1 MYNIPQEL
9 VINLDNHQNNVL
21 KKDKLIETIN
31 SYNNINFLEF
41 YKKSIEVAIERNPL
55 YNIDDVIDILNAC
68 SKQINKLKGVD
79 NVVNSFKEIK
89 SQTTKFDNISIIC
102 SPKEINDKTLENVR
116 KDVYYIKI
124 NINGINE
131 LYEVSNKDK
140 LMNIINNI
148 ELLKNMSEQELINML
163 TSKEISTKLQTK
175 EMNTKDNKSIT
186 VDYIKEEV
194 NNIYDTYVR
203 NVFENNI
210 DNVIKERMDLNEY
223 IKKNMPEEKVEYAL
237 NSNGERI
244 YMVGDKII
252 KFVGEE
258 RNMYFLSENGDNIVN
273 TVSFEQYQNSSNNI
287 SNENELKE
295 YKDNPDLIRSSLYI
309 LFENGNLTLEQK
321 ENAIN
326 FLRICIENEEKDI
339 SNYEMQEIFD
349 EYYNYAKENNIYP
362 DERIREIFNRKDKL
376 ENNKEHENSNKLN
389 NTHVKK
395 LILEDNY
402 KGFIATTIILES
414 ALALVL
420 IISLIMLF
428 RWGCHEMK

>member
-9 VINLDNHQNNVL
+9 IINLDNHQNNVL

-31 SYNNINFLEF
+31 SYNNIKFLEF
-41 YKKSIEVAIERNPL
+41 YKKSIEIAIEGNPI
-55 YNIDDVIDILNAC
+55 YNIDDVKDILNTC
-68 SKQINKLKGVD
+68 SKQINKLKSVD

-89 SQTTKFDNISIIC
+89 SKTTKFDNIFLIC

-124 NINGINE
+124 NINGKNE
-131 LYEVSNKDK
+131 LYEVSNKEK

-148 ELLKNMSEQELINML
+148 ELLKNMSEQELINIL
-163 TSKEISTKLQTK
+163 TSKDISTKLQTK
-175 EMNTKDNKSIT
+175 EMDMKNNKSIT
-186 VDYIKEEV
+186 ANYIKEEV

-210 DNVIKERMDLNEY
+210 DDVIKERMDLNEY
-223 IKKNMPEEKVEYAL
+223 IKKNMSEEKVEYAL

-244 YMVGDKII
+244 YMVKDKII

-258 RNMYFLSENGDNIVN
+258 RNMYFLSENGDDIVN
-273 TVSFEQYQNSSNNI
+273 TVSFEQYQNGSSSIN
-287 SNENELKE
+287 NENELKE
-295 YKDNPDLIRSSLYI
+295 YKDNPNLIRSSLYL

-376 ENNKEHENSNKLN
+376 ENNKEYKNSNKLN
-389 NTHVKK
+389 NAHIKK
-395 LILEDNY
+395 LILQDNY

-428 RWGCHEMK
+428 R

>member
-55 YNIDDVIDILNAC
+55 YNIDDVKDILNAC

-131 LYEVSNKDK
+131 LYEVNNKDK
-140 LMNIINNI
+140 FMNIINNI

-186 VDYIKEEV
+186 VNYIKEEV

-244 YMVGDKII
+244 YMVKDKII

-273 TVSFEQYQNSSNNI
+273 TVSFEQYQNSSNN
-287 SNENELKE
+287 NDNELKE
-295 YKDNPDLIRSSLYI
+295 YKDNPDLIRSSLYL

-326 FLRICIENEEKDI
+326 FLRICIENEEKGK

-362 DERIREIFNRKDKL
+362 DERIREIFDRKDKL
-376 ENNKEHENSNKLN
+376 KNNKEHENSNKLN
-389 NTHVKK
+389 NPHIKK

-428 RWGCHEMK
+428 R

>member
-9 VINLDNHQNNVL
+9 IINLDNHQNNVS

-31 SYNNINFLEF
+31 SYNNIKFLEF
-41 YKKSIEVAIERNPL
+41 YKKTIEIAIEGNPI
-55 YNIDDVIDILNAC
+55 YNIDDVKDILNTC

-89 SQTTKFDNISIIC
+89 SKTTKFDNISLIC

-124 NINGINE
+124 NIYGKNE
-131 LYEVSNKDK
+131 LYEVSNKEK

-148 ELLKNMSEQELINML
+148 ELLKNMSEQELINIL
-163 TSKEISTKLQTK
+163 ISKDISTKLQTK
-175 EMNTKDNKSIT
+175 EMDMKNNKSIT
-186 VDYIKEEV
+186 ADYIKEEV

-210 DNVIKERMDLNEY
+210 DDVIKERMDLNEY

-244 YMVGDKII
+244 YMVKDKII

-258 RNMYFLSENGDNIVN
+258 RNMYFLSENGDDIVN
-273 TVSFEQYQNSSNNI
+273 TVSFEQYQNGSSSIN
-287 SNENELKE
+287 NENELKE
-295 YKDNPDLIRSSLYI
+295 YKDNPDLIRSSLYL

-376 ENNKEHENSNKLN
+376 ENNKEYKNSNKLN
-389 NTHVKK
+389 NAHIKK
-395 LILEDNY
+395 LILQDNY

-428 RWGCHEMK
+428 R